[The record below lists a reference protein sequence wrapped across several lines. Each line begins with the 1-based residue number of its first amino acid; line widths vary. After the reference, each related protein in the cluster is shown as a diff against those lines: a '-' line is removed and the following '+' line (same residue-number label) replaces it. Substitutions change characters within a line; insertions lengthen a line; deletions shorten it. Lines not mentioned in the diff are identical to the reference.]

1 MTSAVATSNRRSAH
15 DVTASPAARRAIA
28 LVSVVAAG
36 VAITILLPSVA
47 LAGLIL
53 VAPVA
58 LVALLSGTS
67 GSAVADDPGLLLPV
81 LGLPS
86 AIR

>member
-1 MTSAVATSNRRSAH
+1 MTSAVATSTPRSTH
-15 DVTASPAARRAIA
+15 DVAASPAARRAIVLA
-28 LVSVVAAG
+28 AAAAAG
-36 VAITILLPSVA
+36 VAIAALLPSVA

-53 VAPVA
+53 ATPVA
-58 LVALLSGTS
+58 LVALLSETS
-67 GSAVADDPGLLLPV
+67 GPAVADDPKLLLSV